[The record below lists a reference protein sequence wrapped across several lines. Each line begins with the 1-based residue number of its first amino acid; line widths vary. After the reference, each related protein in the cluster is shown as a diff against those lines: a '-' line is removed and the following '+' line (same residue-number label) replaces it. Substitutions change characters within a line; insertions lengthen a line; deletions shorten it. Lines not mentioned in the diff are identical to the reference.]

1 MTAGKVTATDRETML
16 TVDML
21 SIGEGAFSID
31 QRHRIVSWNDTA
43 TQILGYASKDVLG
56 KLCHQVLGLCHA
68 QTVGQPCNYSCLTLH
83 NADARVTGFDIP
95 HFETQVAGRDG
106 REHRLTV
113 TLLPARTQTGETRV
127 VHLLRDV
134 STPHHPGEPVAEAT
148 SSLHPHPHATSP
160 SPEPASPGEQADM
173 GPRPSLTRREDEV
186 LRLLARG
193 LANGEIAAKL
203 GISPITARNHVT
215 NVIEKLRVRTRL
227 QAVLVASQLGL
238 L

>member
-1 MTAGKVTATDRETML
+1 MTAGKVTVTDRETML

-43 TQILGYASKDVLG
+43 TQLLGYASKDVLG
-56 KLCHQVLGLCHA
+56 KVCHTVLGLCHA
-68 QTVGQPCNYSCLTLH
+68 QTAGQPCNYPCFTLH
-83 NADARVTGFDIP
+83 NADARVTESDIV
-95 HFETQVAGRDG
+95 HFETQVAGQDG

-134 STPHHPGEPVAEAT
+134 SPPHHPADHVAEAAP
-148 SSLHPHPHATSP
+148 SLQPHAHGA

-173 GPRPSLTRREDEV
+173 GPRPSLTRREYEV

-227 QAVLVASQLGL
+227 QAVVVASQLGL